1 MGKRAAVVGA
11 GISGLYACLLLE
23 QHGFTVDLHERSNS
37 IGGRMKS
44 EMKSGFILDHGFHVL
59 QTGYPLASKIL
70 DYEAMGCSAF
80 EPGALIIRPK
90 NKKPKIWQFS
100 DPFRRPI
107 KGIFGIFNLF
117 TSPLNL
123 LRVGLLRMKLKRMN
137 DTDLFQKK
145 SQTTLDYLQSK
156 GFSQSFID
164 QFFTPL
170 FGGIFL
176 ETELRTDSRMF
187 DFVFKNMS
195 RGDMVLP
202 KDGISACP
210 QQIFDRLTK
219 TSLKLNSNISVL
231 DEGKLSNGD
240 EVFEYDIV
248 IKAFAPKNSNL
259 TKGVWTIHFAAPK
272 SPLKDKYIML
282 NSTLKSERCLISH
295 LAVPSDI
302 QPNYAPSNL
311 SLVTVTV
318 VDEDA
323 KRQGLTTKEAVEDHV
338 TKELLGWFPNQIH
351 NWRVLDVQYIE
362 SALPEFSGDDFDNLS
377 KSTTTTMCGDNTYHG
392 SVEGALL
399 SAQRV
404 IDNFLKKGSQG

>member
-1 MGKRAAVVGA
+1 
-11 GISGLYACLLLE
+11 
-23 QHGFTVDLHERSNS
+23 
-37 IGGRMKS
+37 
-44 EMKSGFILDHGFHVL
+44 
-59 QTGYPLASKIL
+59 
-70 DYEAMGCSAF
+70 
-80 EPGALIIRPK
+80 
-90 NKKPKIWQFS
+90 
-100 DPFRRPI
+100 
-107 KGIFGIFNLF
+107 
-117 TSPLNL
+117 
-123 LRVGLLRMKLKRMN
+123 MKLRRIK

-219 TSLKLNSNISVL
+219 TSLKLNSNISVI

-240 EVFEYDIV
+240 EVFEYDV
-248 IKAFAPKNSNL
+248 VVKAFAPKNSNL
-259 TKGVWTIHFAAPK
+259 TRGVWTIHFAAPK

-282 NSTLKSERCLISH
+282 NSTLKTERCLISH

-302 QPNYAPSNL
+302 QPNYAPSNQ
-311 SLVTVTV
+311 SLITVTV

-323 KRQGLTTKEAVEDHV
+323 KKQGLSTIEAVKNSVME
-338 TKELLGWFPNQIH
+338 ELLDWFPNEIQ

-362 SALPEFSGDDFDNLS
+362 SALPEFSGNDFDNLS
-377 KSTTTTMCGDNTYHG
+377 KSTNIIHVETTPIMA
-392 SVEGALL
+392 ALKVHYC
-399 SAQRV
+399 QRR
-404 IDNFLKKGSQG
+404 GQ